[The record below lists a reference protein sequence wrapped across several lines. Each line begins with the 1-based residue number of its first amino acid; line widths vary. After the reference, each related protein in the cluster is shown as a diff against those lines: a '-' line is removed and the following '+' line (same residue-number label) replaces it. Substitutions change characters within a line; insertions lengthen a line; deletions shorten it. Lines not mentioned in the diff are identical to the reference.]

1 MAQLFSLGS
10 ITHTMKHAI
19 TFLALSFLLL
29 GCSRDA
35 KLTQKI
41 PGVWKHDGTSTGG
54 TDTFTSTMTIS
65 PDGTF
70 SYFRV
75 WNEKPL
81 TNTFAGTWKI
91 RGGVIFMTLT
101 NRSGPNPNIPAG
113 VAPMQSRI
121 VRLDDH
127 QMVEEMD
134 GITNISSR

>member
-1 MAQLFSLGS
+1 
-10 ITHTMKHAI
+10 MKYAI
-19 TFLALSFLLL
+19 AFLALSFLLT
-29 GCSRDA
+29 GCNRDS
-35 KLTQKI
+35 KLTKEI
-41 PGVWKHDGTSTGG
+41 PGNWKHEGTSTGG

-65 PDGTF
+65 HNGTF

-91 RGGVIFMTLT
+91 RGGVMFMTLT

-113 VAPMQSRI
+113 VTPMQSRI

-127 QMVEEMD
+127 QMVEEVD

>member
-1 MAQLFSLGS
+1 
-10 ITHTMKHAI
+10 MKYAI
-19 TFLALSFLLL
+19 TFLALSFLLM

-35 KLTQKI
+35 KLTKKI

-54 TDTFTSTMTIS
+54 TGTFTSTMTIS
-65 PDGTF
+65 SDGTF